1 VNRDGS
7 PAAAYDEIAAWYDE
21 SVGAPGSLAAQVAD
35 QVVWLCGEVAEHR
48 LCDLAC
54 GQGVVARRLA
64 RRGALVTAI
73 DRSERLLEIARGY
86 EQAEPLG
93 VDYQRTDAQT
103 LLGIDEASFDGVTCS
118 LALMD
123 IPDLAAVF
131 RSVRRVLRPSGW
143 FVFSIT
149 HPCFQMPRLPPAE
162 GSGDGEIPATGAYF
176 REGFCRSD
184 FPHGVRGRVGA
195 YHRTLGTYMN
205 SLMGAGLTLERIVEM
220 RPEGDASV
228 PRFMLVRS
236 RRSGE

>member
-1 VNRDGS
+1 VSRDGS
-7 PAAAYDEIAAWYDE
+7 PAAAYDEIAAWYDA
-21 SVGAPGSLAAQVAD
+21 SVEAPGSLAAQVAD
-35 QVVWLCGEVAEHR
+35 QVVWLCGEVAKHR

-73 DRSERLLEIARGY
+73 DLSERLLEIARGY

-103 LLGIDEASFDGVTCS
+103 LLGIEEASFDGVTCS

-123 IPDLAAVF
+123 IPDMAAVF
-131 RSVRRVLRPSGW
+131 RSVRRVLRPSAW

-149 HPCFQMPRLPPAE
+149 HPCFQMPRLPQAE

-176 REGFCRSD
+176 REGFWRSD
-184 FPHGVRGRVGA
+184 YPHGVRGRVGA
-195 YHRTLGTYMN
+195 YHRTLGAYLN
-205 SLMGAGLTLERIVEM
+205 GLIGAGLVLEQIIEM
-220 RPEGDASV
+220 RSEGVAV
-228 PRFMLVRS
+228 EPKFLIVRS
-236 RRSGE
+236 RKERE